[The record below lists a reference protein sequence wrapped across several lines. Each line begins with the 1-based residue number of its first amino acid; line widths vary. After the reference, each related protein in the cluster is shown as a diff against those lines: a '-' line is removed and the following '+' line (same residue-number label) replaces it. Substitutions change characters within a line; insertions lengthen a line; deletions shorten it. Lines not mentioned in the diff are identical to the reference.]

1 MYTSAP
7 SAEELA
13 VAGLT
18 EEDFDGGAVEIWPEN
33 LRAYEVFDALAGQ
46 WRFRPNGMGLGVP
59 IALERTAI
67 PPTLE
72 LLAVPRADWLQLF
85 EDLRVM
91 ESAALQAMRQD

>member
-18 EEDFDGGAVEIWPEN
+18 EEDFDSGAEIWPEN
-33 LRAYEVFDALAGQ
+33 LPAYEAFSALRTQ
-46 WRFRPNGMGLGVP
+46 WRVGMSGATGLDYSVVP
-59 IALERTAI
+59 VVLR
-67 PPTLE
+67 LQG
-72 LLAVPRADWLQLF
+72 VPRADWPQLF